1 MGYTQGKPSPR
12 RRGVYPQSRVKPLP
26 QPAQLKHPV
35 VHKAAAELSVRM
47 LVLLKRK
54 GWRIVEDPG
63 KEPEAP

>member
-1 MGYTQGKPSPR
+1 MSKALHKLAKGKTYAR
-12 RRGVYPQSRVKPLP
+12 RPTKPLP
-26 QPAQLKHPV
+26 QATQPKHPV

-63 KEPEAP
+63 APDAES